1 VTIETAT
8 ARRTVIDLGADAT
21 ILDAARSL
29 SAVESPDVIFV
40 VPSGAPLTRNAV
52 FLEALQRR
60 AGDRRIVLVSS
71 EARARSL
78 ASSVHMKAFASVS
91 ALDRHELDA
100 TEHLSDARRAVMK
113 TMVRPSVPR
122 RGSSPLRG
130 VAVFMTLVMAAGL
143 LVAIVA
149 PSATITVAASASTLG
164 PYEYDLR
171 AGPQGE
177 IRDATTL
184 TDTVTAQVKGV
195 ATGSRT
201 EDTKATG
208 VEEFKNLTTND
219 IRIAVGTLVQTTDST
234 PIRFLTTEEKILPR
248 SSIVP
253 LMVGSVRVNI
263 QAIDGGPKGNV
274 GADKITRAAS
284 GEYLVSN
291 PAATT
296 GGDTKKIFVVQRV
309 DYDTASAQA
318 DGPLRDAGLARTAKW
333 NGDAAAP
340 KETRV
345 YGVWVKQTGMSPASD
360 VVNTEPK
367 DGAFTL
373 TATGTATAYRVAN
386 SQPQAAAVN
395 SLRGEL
401 AASPGM
407 TFDNESVVVDVV
419 LGPTVGENGVQWRV
433 RARAQQYAST
443 EAAQMK
449 AALTGR
455 GLDEV
460 GTVAAARGFKKLSVE
475 TWPSWWPLLPV
486 LDSRITIKVEAPV
499 TAGAP

>member
-1 VTIETAT
+1 VTVTA
-8 ARRTVIDLGADAT
+8 APPRRKVIDLGADAT

-29 SAVESPDVIFV
+29 SAVDSPEVVLV

-52 FLEALQRR
+52 FLEALRRR
-60 AGDRRIVLVSS
+60 AGDRRIVLVSP

-78 ASSVHMKAFASVS
+78 ASSVHMKSFASIS

-113 TMVRPSVPR
+113 TMVRPAAPR
-122 RGSSPLRG
+122 RGISPLRG
-130 VAVFMTLVMAAGL
+130 LAVFMTLLIAAAL
-143 LVAIVA
+143 LLAIVA

-208 VEEFKNLTTND
+208 VEEFRNLTTND
-219 IRIAVGTLVQTTDST
+219 IRIPIGTLVQTTDSS

-248 SSIVP
+248 SVILP
-253 LMVGSVRVNI
+253 PTIGSVRINI

-274 GADKITRAAS
+274 GSDKITRAAS
-284 GEYLVSN
+284 SEYLVSN
-291 PAATT
+291 PAPTT
-296 GGDTKKIFVVQRV
+296 GGDTKKIAVVQRV

-318 DGPLRDAGLARTAKW
+318 DGPLREAGLARTAKW
-333 NGDAAAP
+333 NGDASAP

-345 YGVWVKQTGMSPASD
+345 YGVWVKQTGISPPGD

-367 DGAFTL
+367 DGTFTI
-373 TATGTATAYRVAN
+373 TATGTATAYRVSN
-386 SQPQAAAVN
+386 GQPQAAAVS

-401 AASPGM
+401 AGTPGM
-407 TFDNESVVVDVV
+407 TFDNESVVVEIV

-460 GTVAAARGFKKLSVE
+460 GAVAAARGFKKLSVE